1 MADIH
6 KIISRQIK
14 SYFEDHNLTM
24 EEVAE
29 MMGCS
34 QQAVSNQLSG
44 RPIGGRVAKA
54 YADLFGFDANYL
66 ITGVGT
72 LLPEQAEERP
82 LPKVQE
88 GVFIPAE
95 TLKMYTSM
103 AQSIDRLT
111 QLVDRLTAKE
121 GEGYISKGGI
131 YSHSHLSK

>member
-24 EEVAE
+24 AEVAE

-82 LPKVQE
+82 LPRCKRAYS
-88 GVFIPAE
+88 FLRRHSRCIPQWRS
-95 TLKMYTSM
+95 L
-103 AQSIDRLT
+103 LT
-111 QLVDRLTAKE
+111 GLPN
-121 GEGYISKGGI
+121 
-131 YSHSHLSK
+131 

>member
-24 EEVAE
+24 AEVAE

-54 YADLFGFDANYL
+54 YVDLFGFDANYL

-82 LPKVQE
+82 QPKVQE
-88 GVFIPAE
+88 GVFIDQHRTNNCNFYAKRGNLSVTPP
-95 TLKMYTSM
+95 LI
-103 AQSIDRLT
+103 QSED
-111 QLVDRLTAKE
+111 
-121 GEGYISKGGI
+121 G
-131 YSHSHLSK
+131 

>member
-24 EEVAE
+24 AEVAE

-66 ITGVGT
+66 ITCVLLIIVGRIDQH
-72 LLPEQAEERP
+72 LQANIQIYG
-82 LPKVQE
+82 L
-88 GVFIPAE
+88 FLTYAE
-95 TLKMYTSM
+95 SLF
-103 AQSIDRLT
+103 LHF
-111 QLVDRLTAKE
+111 L
-121 GEGYISKGGI
+121 
-131 YSHSHLSK
+131 HLEYVYR